1 MPDFLHFLS
10 AHGISPLLPFAM
22 AAMVAGGCLVV
33 IYQEVRRKA
42 HERRI
47 GKSGRKSVS
56 SRRDL
61 GGIIKPMDKISRES
75 DSDSF

>member
-1 MPDFLHFLS
+1 MPDFLRFLS

-61 GGIIKPMDKISRES
+61 GGIAKPMDKISRES

>member
-1 MPDFLHFLS
+1 MANFLRFLS

-33 IYQEVRRKA
+33 IHQEIRRKA

-61 GGIIKPMDKISRES
+61 GGIAKPMGKISRES

>member
-33 IYQEVRRKA
+33 IHQEVRRKA
-42 HERRI
+42 HE
-47 GKSGRKSVS
+47 GKHGTPARKAESGRRKHC
-56 SRRDL
+56 
-61 GGIIKPMDKISRES
+61 GGAKTMNQGSCEGNS
-75 DSDSF
+75 DGF

>member
-1 MPDFLHFLS
+1 MPDFLRFLS

-33 IYQEVRRKA
+33 IYQEVRSKA

-47 GKSGRKSVS
+47 GKSRQNAVSGRKEH
-56 SRRDL
+56 
-61 GGIIKPMDKISRES
+61 G
-75 DSDSF
+75 

>member
-33 IYQEVRRKA
+33 IHQEVRRKA
-42 HERRI
+42 HERRNGTSHRKVYSI
-47 GKSGRKSVS
+47 RKDRGGSVESVDEASGERN
-56 SRRDL
+56 
-61 GGIIKPMDKISRES
+61 
-75 DSDSF
+75 SDSF